1 MLVEI
6 TIIMST
12 IIMSN
17 GPKKQKFHKMVEKKD
32 RQGGKEKTEEEK

>member
-12 IIMSN
+12 QHSN